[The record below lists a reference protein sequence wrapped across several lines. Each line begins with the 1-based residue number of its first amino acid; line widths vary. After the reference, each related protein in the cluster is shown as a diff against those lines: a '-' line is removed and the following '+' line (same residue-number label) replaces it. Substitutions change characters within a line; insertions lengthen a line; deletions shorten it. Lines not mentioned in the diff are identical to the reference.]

1 MSDSVAEKPRTKNF
15 SLTVEKC
22 DLPEAAS
29 GQPAGSSTTCDLRD
43 KIPALKAKYAKL
55 PFE

>member
-1 MSDSVAEKPRTKNF
+1 VPYPLQKNM
-15 SLTVEKC
+15 T
-22 DLPEAAS
+22 
-29 GQPAGSSTTCDLRD
+29 DLRD